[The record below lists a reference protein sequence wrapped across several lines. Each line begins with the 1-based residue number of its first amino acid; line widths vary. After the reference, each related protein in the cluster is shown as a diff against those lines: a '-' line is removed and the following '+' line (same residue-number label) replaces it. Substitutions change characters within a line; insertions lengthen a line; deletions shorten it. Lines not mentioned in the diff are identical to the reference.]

1 LDSKKRWAYCL
12 AALCVLLAST
22 VPVAAAQPSPKIYV
36 ILWFDTEDY
45 ILPASD
51 DSAQHIAEFLSHEG
65 IRATFKVVGEK
76 ARTLERR
83 GRTDVIAALNR
94 HEIGYH
100 SNFHSTQPSPAMYCS
115 NLGWDEGVAEFERR
129 ERPGYEDVKRI
140 FGVTPSCYGQPGS
153 SWAPQSYGAMK
164 NWGMEV
170 YLDAGRHVR
179 LDDRPCYYCGVLNL
193 YKLAFQLRAALGGP
207 KDLEVAEQQFVD
219 ARAKLLAEG
228 GGIVSTIYHP
238 CEFVHKK
245 FWDGVNFRAGA
256 NPPRERWQVPPMKT
270 REESKAAFQVFEGY
284 ARFMK
289 RFPEVEFITASQ
301 AAKQYRDLARHR
313 TFTPADLKKIAA
325 AVTENVSYQKHDDYT
340 LSASEVFTLLD
351 QYVAERSAG
360 RAPNSFALE
369 ATPYGPSDVVA
380 PLKQAVSTDGSQ
392 FTRTAVDVADFLR
405 KQGRIPP
412 SVWLGSVA
420 VPPEVFLQGLAQAT
434 VDLVEGRP
442 IRDNIS
448 LPPARLAAADYVAAD
463 DPGLWGWVIFPLGF
477 RAPAMMELAKR
488 QAWTL
493 KPALLQ
499 RQAPV
504 DRRP

>member
-1 LDSKKRWAYCL
+1 VNCL
-12 AALCVLLAST
+12 AVFCVLLASA
-22 VPVAAAQPSPKIYV
+22 VAATAAQPAAKVYV

-51 DSAQHIAEFLSHEG
+51 DSALRIADFLTHEG

-83 GRTDVIAALNR
+83 GRTDVIAALKR
-94 HEIGYH
+94 HEVGYH

-115 NLGWDEGVAEFERR
+115 NLGWDEGVAEFDRR

-179 LDDRPCYYCGVLNL
+179 LDDRPCYYCGVFNL
-193 YKLAFQLRAALGGP
+193 YKLAFQLRAGLGGP
-207 KDLEVAEQQFVD
+207 KDLELAEQQFVD

-256 NPPRERWQVPPMKT
+256 NPPRERWRVPPMKSP
-270 REESKAAFQVFEGY
+270 EESKAAFQVFESY
-284 ARFMK
+284 VRFMK

-301 AAKQYRDLARHR
+301 AAQQYRDRARHR
-313 TFTPADLKKIAA
+313 AFTPTELKNIAA
-325 AVTENVSYQKHDDYT
+325 AVTQNVNYQKHEDYT
-340 LSASEVFTLLD
+340 LSASEVFSLLN
-351 QYVAERSAG
+351 QYVAESSAG
-360 RAPNSFALE
+360 RLPKSIVLESTPN
-369 ATPYGPSDVVA
+369 GPSDVVA
-380 PLKQAVSTDGSQ
+380 PLKQPVSTDASQ
-392 FTRTAVDVADFLR
+392 FTRTALDVADFLK
-405 KQGRIPP
+405 KQGRIPS

-434 VDLVEGRP
+434 LDLVEGRP
-442 IRDNIS
+442 VRDNIMLS
-448 LPPARLAAADYVAAD
+448 PARLAAADYVAAD
-463 DPGLWGWVIFPLGF
+463 DPVLWGWVIFPPGF

-504 DRRP
+504 GGRP

>member
-1 LDSKKRWAYCL
+1 MSSRSTSGLDSKKRWAYCL

-179 LDDRPCYYCGVLNL
+179 LDDRPCYYCGMLNL
-193 YKLAFQLRAALGGP
+193 YKLAFQLRRPGWGQRPRSGRATVRGG
-207 KDLEVAEQQFVD
+207 
-219 ARAKLLAEG
+219 
-228 GGIVSTIYHP
+228 
-238 CEFVHKK
+238 
-245 FWDGVNFRAGA
+245 
-256 NPPRERWQVPPMKT
+256 T
-270 REESKAAFQVFEGY
+270 R
-284 ARFMK
+284 
-289 RFPEVEFITASQ
+289 Q
-301 AAKQYRDLARHR
+301 AA
-313 TFTPADLKKIAA
+313 
-325 AVTENVSYQKHDDYT
+325 
-340 LSASEVFTLLD
+340 
-351 QYVAERSAG
+351 G
-360 RAPNSFALE
+360 
-369 ATPYGPSDVVA
+369 
-380 PLKQAVSTDGSQ
+380 
-392 FTRTAVDVADFLR
+392 
-405 KQGRIPP
+405 
-412 SVWLGSVA
+412 
-420 VPPEVFLQGLAQAT
+420 
-434 VDLVEGRP
+434 
-442 IRDNIS
+442 
-448 LPPARLAAADYVAAD
+448 
-463 DPGLWGWVIFPLGF
+463 
-477 RAPAMMELAKR
+477 
-488 QAWTL
+488 
-493 KPALLQ
+493 
-499 RQAPV
+499 
-504 DRRP
+504 